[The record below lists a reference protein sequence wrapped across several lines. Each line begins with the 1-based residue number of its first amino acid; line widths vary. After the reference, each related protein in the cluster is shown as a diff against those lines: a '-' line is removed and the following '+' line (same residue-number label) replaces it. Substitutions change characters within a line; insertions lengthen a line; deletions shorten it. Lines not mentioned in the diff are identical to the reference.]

1 MSSSP
6 TAGTIVAGTVGRSP
20 TSTRALD
27 AAGYAVWRDNELYGG
42 QSWWDEIL
50 SQLRMAD
57 AVVAVI
63 SPTSAKSAACRSE
76 LGYASAV
83 RRIVIPVQVDDLGP
97 ENAPGT
103 LPSVQWIDYRKRSQE
118 ALLSLVKAVN
128 RASPDP
134 LPDPL
139 PDAPEAPP
147 PPRPRNKWWQR
158 PKIRLLGAGA
168 AVLVALVAVVLVAV
182 AIWPDS
188 GGDTDVSVPG
198 DRSWTDTG
206 MEVGVG
212 DVVTV
217 RSSGEIVHD
226 TALPNPVG
234 PDGDVE
240 SELRQFNVIIDVNH
254 AALIG
259 RVGDEGVP
267 FLVGASSQFTAD
279 HSGILYLGINDVG
292 VQNNT
297 GSFTSVITIAPP

>member
-1 MSSSP
+1 MTRVFISYSRNDRRRNRRAV
-6 TAGTIVAGTVGRSP
+6 TDLA
-20 TSTRALD
+20 RALD

-50 SQLRMAD
+50 TQLRMAD

-63 SPTSAKSAACRSE
+63 SPTSARSTACRSE
-76 LGYASAV
+76 LAYASAV
-83 RRIVIPVQVDDLGP
+83 HRIVIPVQVDDLGP
-97 ENAPGT
+97 ESAPGK
-103 LPSVQWIDYRKRSQE
+103 LPSVQWIDYRKRSQD

-128 RASPDP
+128 RASPEP

-139 PDAPEAPP
+139 PDSARGPSPSSS
-147 PPRPRNKWWQR
+147 RLKWWQR

-188 GGDTDVSVPG
+188 GGDADVSVPA
-198 DRSWTDTG
+198 DHAWTDTG

-226 TALPNPVG
+226 TALPKP
-234 PDGDVE
+234 
-240 SELRQFNVIIDVNH
+240 RR
-254 AALIG
+254 A
-259 RVGDEGVP
+259 RR
-267 FLVGASSQFTAD
+267 
-279 HSGILYLGINDVG
+279 
-292 VQNNT
+292 
-297 GSFTSVITIAPP
+297 

>member
-1 MSSSP
+1 M
-6 TAGTIVAGTVGRSP
+6 
-20 TSTRALD
+20 
-27 AAGYAVWRDNELYGG
+27 
-42 QSWWDEIL
+42 
-50 SQLRMAD
+50 
-57 AVVAVI
+57 
-63 SPTSAKSAACRSE
+63 
-76 LGYASAV
+76 
-83 RRIVIPVQVDDLGP
+83 IPVQVDDLGP

-118 ALLSLVKAVN
+118 ALPSLVNAFN

-134 LPDPL
+134 LPYPL

-147 PPRPRNKWWQR
+147 PPRPGNKWWQR
-158 PKIRLLGAGA
+158 PKFRLLGAGA

-188 GGDTDVSVPG
+188 GGDTDVSIPA
-198 DRSWTDTG
+198 DRAWTDTG

-240 SELRQFNVIIDVNH
+240 SELRQCNVIVDVNH

-297 GSFTSVITIAPP
+297 GSFTSVITITPP